1 MTTAAAAAAAGAP
14 QRRSPLLHRRPRLMW
29 LHPHS
34 LPVPLA
40 PLHCHCAQC
49 QVSRGW
55 LRRRASMPCF
65 KVLFRTEFHC
75 RRTRHRVA
83 ALRSHDLLHRGRS
96 MRASMPCSKVPFRT
110 EFHCRRTRQMLTCCA
125 AKCLSGPSSIAKELA
140 IEQRLLVLT
149 ICCTGERA
157 CVGPAKVRTSHARRR
172 ARRSRRASGARLRRV
187 LCTMHGTKL
196 E

>member
-1 MTTAAAAAAAGAP
+1 
-14 QRRSPLLHRRPRLMW
+14 
-29 LHPHS
+29 
-34 LPVPLA
+34 
-40 PLHCHCAQC
+40 
-49 QVSRGW
+49 
-55 LRRRASMPCF
+55 MPCS

-96 MRASMPCSKVPFRT
+96 MRALMPCSKVPFRT

-149 ICCTGERA
+149 MCCTGKRA
-157 CVGPAKVRTSHARRR
+157 CVGPTKVRTSHARRR

-187 LCTMHGTKL
+187 LCTMHGTTRVVVSHLSAVSTSNSLVLRINTHYTRCICTTTTRYGNKGQPGHA
-196 E
+196 